1 MKKSYYQSPIG
12 NLEIICENDKLVSLK
27 IVNSVPDNS
36 VESDFLKNVRIQ
48 LDEYF
53 SQKRK
58 QFDIKISTKGTTFQ
72 NSVWQE
78 LQKIPYGETKSY
90 SEIANLVGHKNAQRA
105 VGSACNKNP
114 IMIIIPCHRVISKDG
129 NIDGFAYGN
138 AIKQELLKLENC
150 TNNNFPSK
158 TLHN

>member
-27 IVNSVPDNS
+27 IVNSMLDNS
-36 VESDFLKNVRIQ
+36 VESDFLKNVKIQ

-90 SEIANLVGHKNAQRA
+90 SEIASIIEQKNAQRA
-105 VGSACNKNP
+105 VGLACNKNP
-114 IMIIIPCHRVISKDG
+114 IIIIIPCHRVISKNG
-129 NIDGFAYGN
+129 NIGGFAYGN
-138 AIKQELLKLENC
+138 SVKQKLLELENC
-150 TNNNFPSK
+150 TNSNLP
-158 TLHN
+158 LII